1 MTASPLISK
10 SRLEAL
16 TDGVYAVALTLLAL
30 DLKLG
35 ALPEPAVASLGAAL
49 AALLPKALVWAL
61 SFWVGALFWLA
72 QNRVLHQYEGLDRPA
87 ALIELVQLALITLLP
102 FSTSVIGEHGATGI
116 AALLYSLHLSALA
129 ALSLA
134 RVQRLRRHPSLRS
147 PTEFDAVA
155 NDLQRRR
162 AAALFA
168 CALMAAALAWWLP
181 GWNMFALLGILLRR
195 PAERI
200 ARG

>member
-72 QNRVLHQYEGLDRPA
+72 QNRVLRQYEGLDRPA
-87 ALIELVQLALITLLP
+87 APV
-102 FSTSVIGEHGATGI
+102 
-116 AALLYSLHLSALA
+116 
-129 ALSLA
+129 
-134 RVQRLRRHPSLRS
+134 
-147 PTEFDAVA
+147 
-155 NDLQRRR
+155 R
-162 AAALFA
+162 AASTA
-168 CALMAAALAWWLP
+168 P
-181 GWNMFALLGILLRR
+181 R
-195 PAERI
+195 
-200 ARG
+200 